1 MATCEKVSE
10 AFLIPLLEA
19 RLLSFPFVIHG
30 LHCDNSSEYINQH
43 VANFFNKLLI
53 EEQTKSRSRHSS
65 DNTEAEAEN
74 AQNIELLY
82 LPSHSH
88 ELNPER
94 VRRYFGDPTVA

>member
-1 MATCEKVSE
+1 VATCEKVSE

-30 LHCDNSSEYINQH
+30 LHCDNSSEYINQR
-43 VANFFNKLLI
+43 VAKLFNKLLI
-53 EEQTKSRSRHSS
+53 EGQSKSRSRHSS
-65 DNTEAEAEN
+65 DNTEAENE
-74 AQNIELLY
+74 QNIELLY
-82 LPSHSH
+82 LPSYRH